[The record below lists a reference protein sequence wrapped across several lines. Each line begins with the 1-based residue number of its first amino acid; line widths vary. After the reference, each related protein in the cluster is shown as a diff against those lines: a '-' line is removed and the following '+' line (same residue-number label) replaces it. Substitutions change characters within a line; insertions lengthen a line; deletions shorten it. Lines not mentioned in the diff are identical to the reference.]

1 MFTHFDESIH
11 RVTRDLKFED
21 WGEFLVV
28 WRMDR
33 IEVYENYV
41 GHIYES
47 ILTQSTHRFRLYPVK
62 NGLQVINTLLSSS
75 L

>member
-1 MFTHFDESIH
+1 MFVRVYSTELVDMFTLFDESIH

-41 GHIYES
+41 G
-47 ILTQSTHRFRLYPVK
+47 
-62 NGLQVINTLLSSS
+62 
-75 L
+75 